1 MAHKKIDS
9 FNDVDKYLDY
19 RIKKVQQSKSLA
31 WEDSWQEDKK
41 WQKNNIDGFFDC
53 KFCAKPLYTHTTSP
67 GSINVSCKTPLC
79 PGNADSGMANEI
91 GKHQFDIRELTNQY
105 LFDSMLRF

>member
-1 MAHKKIDS
+1 MGHKKMDS
-9 FNDVDKYLDY
+9 FKTVDRYLDY
-19 RIKKVQQSKSLA
+19 RIKKVQQSKSLS

-41 WQKNNIDGFFDC
+41 WTKKNIDGFFDC

-67 GSINVSCKTPLC
+67 GEILVSCKTPLC
-79 PGNADSGMANEI
+79 PGNADSGMSEQIKA
-91 GKHQFDIRELTNQY
+91 HQFDIRELTNQY

>member
-1 MAHKKIDS
+1 MDS
-9 FNDVDKYLDY
+9 FKDADKYLDY
-19 RIKKVQQSKSLA
+19 RIRKVQQSKSLA

-53 KFCAKPLYTHTTSP
+53 KFCAKPLYTHTNSP
-67 GSINVSCKTPLC
+67 GKILVSCKTPLC

-91 GKHQFDIRELTNQY
+91 RKHQFDIRALTNQY